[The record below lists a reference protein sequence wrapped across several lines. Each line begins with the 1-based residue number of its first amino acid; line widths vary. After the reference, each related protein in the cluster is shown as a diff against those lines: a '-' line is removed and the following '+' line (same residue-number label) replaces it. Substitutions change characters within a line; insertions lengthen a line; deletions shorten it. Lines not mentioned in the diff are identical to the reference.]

1 MIYSINDLV
10 AMARNFMNDCANA
23 TRSHLLSARDIEATR
38 NLFETIHSM
47 MLSINLTSDSILLL
61 LSNNRTWDAS
71 ILLRSVIEGTAR
83 LCYMLVSPS
92 PDEENA
98 RINEFREL
106 LPKKE
111 VGSLEQRVAKI
122 IKGAFYR
129 GKGDVC
135 FDPLKKI
142 VDEQKTKDGEGA
154 QVREVSKK
162 WGFWNITKALRNE
175 YALWSE
181 MADWWEYRYAMSN
194 SLVHKTD
201 TGCGEIAERVARN
214 PEYRKISDLSHV
226 ASLLI
231 DNCMLFYTRFW
242 VLSRRIKGKEASL
255 TDVLINNKRLFDSAE
270 EIQQMFEE
278 AYRKEEQES
287 SKQNGVPCQ
296 QSKI

>member
-122 IKGAFYR
+122 MKGAFYR

-135 FDPLKKI
+135 FDPLKKLLMNKRRRM
-142 VDEQKTKDGEGA
+142 EKG
-154 QVREVSKK
+154 R
-162 WGFWNITKALRNE
+162 R
-175 YALWSE
+175 SE
-181 MADWWEYRYAMSN
+181 K
-194 SLVHKTD
+194 L
-201 TGCGEIAERVARN
+201 ARN
-214 PEYRKISDLSHV
+214 GSSGILQKCFEMS
-226 ASLLI
+226 
-231 DNCMLFYTRFW
+231 MLFGLKW
-242 VLSRRIKGKEASL
+242 QIGGSIV
-255 TDVLINNKRLFDSAE
+255 
-270 EIQQMFEE
+270 M
-278 AYRKEEQES
+278 
-287 SKQNGVPCQ
+287 P
-296 QSKI
+296 

>member
-10 AMARNFMNDCANA
+10 AMARNFMNDCANVS
-23 TRSHLLSARDIEATR
+23 RSHLLSARDIEATR

-111 VGSLEQRVAKI
+111 VGSLEQRIAKI
-122 IKGAFYR
+122 MKGAFYR

-154 QVREVSKK
+154 QIREVSKK
-162 WGFWNITKALRNE
+162 WEFWNITKALRNE

-201 TGCGEIAERVARN
+201 TGCGEIAERADRDTV
-214 PEYRKISDLSHV
+214 YREISNLSHA

-231 DNCMLFYTRFW
+231 DDCMLFYTRCKIL
-242 VLSRRIKGKEASL
+242 VKRIKGEEVILA
-255 TDVLINNKRLFDSAE
+255 DVLMKNKCLFDSAE
-270 EIQQMFEE
+270 EIQRMFEK
-278 AYRKEEQES
+278 AYRKAEYGLCDE
-287 SKQNGVPCQ
+287 K
-296 QSKI
+296 